1 MKRKML
7 IGAVLALATVIVLDC
22 GRKKSTNPVGSALDT
37 ASEAIKKAP
46 DAKAVATALEALAAT
61 VSPMVE
67 QNANLLTDRTP
78 FKESADDFIS
88 AYAEA
93 MVKYMGN
100 EDINAAEKKLPKGIL
115 F

>member
-1 MKRKML
+1 MGTL
-7 IGAVLALATVIVLDC
+7 LALATVIVIDC
-22 GRKKSTNPVGSALDT
+22 GRKKTTNPVGSALDT
-37 ASEAIKKAP
+37 ASEAIRKAP
-46 DAKAVATALEALAAT
+46 DAKAVATALESLAAT
-61 VSPMVE
+61 VTPMVE

-78 FKESADDFIS
+78 FKDSAEDFIS